1 MQSAVPGFTISMLAA
16 GATLVACVA
25 YNPSPINPAVVLQQ
39 QSDKTV
45 DLPAVRSE
53 IARLAPESEWDGHRW
68 DSLALLAA
76 ALTANPDIA
85 NARAAVSTAQ
95 AEAKAADQSPGPAL
109 SLTTEYAFNAPEA
122 SPWLFGIASDFTID
136 TGVRRQSRVDIAGL
150 NARIALF
157 DYLDTVWSV
166 RLTIRRAM
174 TEILLTQQEILI
186 ANDLTDIRR
195 RQLLAMEHRVSA
207 GAASYVE
214 LQRVRA
220 DLAANQRLLAD
231 VNSRAAAAML
241 SLAAAI
247 GVSVD
252 TLDSRELDWPD
263 IGTPHRYTDPLPESC
278 QSESLL
284 ARSDVARASLAYDQ
298 SESALH
304 SAIAAQY
311 PALHIGP
318 GYTWERGL
326 KKLPFSLG
334 LVLPPLDFNRAAI
347 DAANARLAE
356 AGSKLEATVSSALN
370 ALELAQHNYR
380 AAWTQFEKSQQQRR
394 FEEQLAAQAEARLS
408 AGAMDRIDWSIAQ
421 LASLMAKLDEI
432 AAIQSVRDSETLL
445 EDTLRRPL
453 DGPELAIKADQPIPR
468 GHPCQPDRL

>member
-1 MQSAVPGFTISMLAA
+1 MQSAVPRFTISLLAA
-16 GATLVACVA
+16 GAALVACSA
-25 YNPSPINPAVVLQQ
+25 YNPSPIDPAVVLQQ
-39 QSDKTV
+39 KSDATV

-53 IARLAPESEWDGHRW
+53 IARLAPEVEWDGRSW
-68 DSLALLAA
+68 NSLSLLAA

-109 SLTTEYAFNAPEA
+109 SLTTEYAFNAPES

-136 TGVRRQSRVDIAGL
+136 TGVRRQSRVDIADL
-150 NARIALF
+150 SVRIAVF
-157 DYLDTVWSV
+157 DYMDVAWSV
-166 RLTIRRAM
+166 RLRIRRAM
-174 TEILLTQQEILI
+174 TELLLTQQEISI
-186 ANDLTDIRR
+186 ANDLTGIQQRR
-195 RQLLAMEHRVSA
+195 LLAMEHRVSA

-214 LQRVRA
+214 LQRVRS
-220 DLAANQRLLAD
+220 DLAADQRLLAD
-231 VNSRAAAAML
+231 VNSRATAAML

-252 TLDSRELDWPD
+252 ALDTRELDWPD
-263 IGTPHRYTDPLPESC
+263 IGTPHRYAAPLPEFC

-298 SESALH
+298 AESALQ
-304 SAIAAQY
+304 SAVAAQY
-311 PALHIGP
+311 PVLHIGP

-334 LVLPPLDFNRAAI
+334 LALPPLDFNRAAI
-347 DAANARLAE
+347 DAANARRAE

-380 AAWTQFEKSQQQRR
+380 AAWTQFEKSQQQRS
-394 FEEQLAAQAEARLS
+394 FGEQLAAQAEARLS
-408 AGAMDRIDWSIAQ
+408 AGAIDRIDWSIAQ
-421 LASLMAKLDEI
+421 SASLAAKLDEL
-432 AAIQSVRDSETLL
+432 AAIKGVRDAETLL

-453 DGPELAIKADQPIPR
+453 DGPELAINADQPIPR
-468 GHPCQPDRL
+468 EHPCQPNPL